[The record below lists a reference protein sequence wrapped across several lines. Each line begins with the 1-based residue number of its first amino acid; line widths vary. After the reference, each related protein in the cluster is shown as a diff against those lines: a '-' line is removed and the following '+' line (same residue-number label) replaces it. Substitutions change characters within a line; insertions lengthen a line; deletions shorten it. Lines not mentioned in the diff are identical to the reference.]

1 MTNALEAGIY
11 KTVDGEYGYLSK
23 SGEFTQTNSR
33 ELARSLARDE
43 EVSTTPKGVYEAP
56 ESVVPV
62 PTMEP
67 VSMETETKTRK
78 PYTYHHF
85 ASITPG
91 VFQTVEDPKEAQTF
105 YMAAFMYRRKH
116 PEFQFSVKRENGVST
131 FTRL

>member
-67 VSMETETKTRK
+67 VSMEPKVRK
-78 PYTYHHF
+78 PYTYHRF
-85 ASITPG
+85 ASLTPG
-91 VFQTVEDPKEAQTF
+91 VFRTITDPKEAQTF
-105 YMAAFMYRRKH
+105 YMAAYMYRRKH